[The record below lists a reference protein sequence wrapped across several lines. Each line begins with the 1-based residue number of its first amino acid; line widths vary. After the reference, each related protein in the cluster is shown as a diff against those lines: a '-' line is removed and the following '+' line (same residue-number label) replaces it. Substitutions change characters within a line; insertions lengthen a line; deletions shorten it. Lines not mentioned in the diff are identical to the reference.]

1 MYQST
6 LNGISNEHL
15 YSKKVSSTKKIFNVK
30 SVLLEHRGSGKL
42 TYSLNAS
49 KWCGLV
55 TRVSFKVCTLRPSL

>member
-1 MYQST
+1 MSIY
-6 LNGISNEHL
+6 IA
-15 YSKKVSSTKKIFNVK
+15 KKFQAQKIFNVK

-49 KWCGLV
+49 KWCGFV

>member
-1 MYQST
+1 MSIY
-6 LNGISNEHL
+6 IA
-15 YSKKVSSTKKIFNVK
+15 KKFQAQKIFNVK

-55 TRVSFKVCTLRPSL
+55 ARVSFKVCTLRPSL

>member
-1 MYQST
+1 MSIY
-6 LNGISNEHL
+6 IA
-15 YSKKVSSTKKIFNVK
+15 KKFQAQKIFNVK
-30 SVLLEHRGSGKL
+30 SGLLEHRGSGKL

>member
-1 MYQST
+1 MSIY
-6 LNGISNEHL
+6 IA
-15 YSKKVSSTKKIFNVK
+15 KKFQAQKIFNVK
-30 SVLLEHRGSGKL
+30 FVLLEHRGSGKL

>member
-15 YSKKVSSTKKIFNVK
+15 YSKKVSSTKNIQCQICPVRT
-30 SVLLEHRGSGKL
+30 VRGSGKL

>member
-1 MYQST
+1 MSIYIAKTFQAQ
-6 LNGISNEHL
+6 
-15 YSKKVSSTKKIFNVK
+15 KIFNVK

>member
-1 MYQST
+1 MSIY
-6 LNGISNEHL
+6 IA
-15 YSKKVSSTKKIFNVK
+15 KKFQAQKIFNVK
-30 SVLLEHRGSGKL
+30 SVLLKHRGSGKL

>member
-1 MYQST
+1 MSIY
-6 LNGISNEHL
+6 IA
-15 YSKKVSSTKKIFNVK
+15 KKFQAQKILNVK